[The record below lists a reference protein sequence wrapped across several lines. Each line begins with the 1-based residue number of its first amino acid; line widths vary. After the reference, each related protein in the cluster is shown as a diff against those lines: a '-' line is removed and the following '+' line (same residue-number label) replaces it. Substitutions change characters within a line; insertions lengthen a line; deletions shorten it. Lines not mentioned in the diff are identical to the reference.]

1 MKRPCE
7 KPDELFADSRCT
19 SEGPILRPCQQRS
32 TLRFYSRSADA
43 LTHRE
48 LEILSAREVAE
59 ALEAPSPLAFWRA
72 KQGVSQKALSDAAG
86 FSQGYIADLEVGS
99 REGDLAI
106 TKQLGRALRF
116 EWEREMAFGL
126 RGSDRMSMNIETG
139 PQIFTQKRPH
149 VAAGMSGSARPG
161 AAGRDCAAGANA
173 REGRDVV
180 RTPQAHPRARPASV
194 EGTARRTRRVPARG
208 AAQNLRKLAKL
219 RPMIAL
225 A

>member
-1 MKRPCE
+1 MHIGR
-7 KPDELFADSRCT
+7 ADF
-19 SEGPILRPCQQRS
+19 EAMPAAFD
-32 TLRFYSRSADA
+32 LRFYSRSADA

-116 EWEREMAFGL
+116 EWKRRWPSAFVEV
-126 RGSDRMSMNIETG
+126 IEC
-139 PQIFTQKRPH
+139 Q
-149 VAAGMSGSARPG
+149 
-161 AAGRDCAAGANA
+161 
-173 REGRDVV
+173 
-180 RTPQAHPRARPASV
+180 
-194 EGTARRTRRVPARG
+194 
-208 AAQNLRKLAKL
+208 
-219 RPMIAL
+219 
-225 A
+225 